1 LGNYRAG
8 QANGGGASVR
18 IDDDFDAVFEAA
30 EFDEVAGVGAQFEG
44 FQAGANGGF
53 LKFAAHIFGHSGKFS
68 ETTDSATGGCGKAGV
83 GIEMKL
89 DAFRVS
95 GHECPQG

>member
-1 LGNYRAG
+1 MA
-8 QANGGGASVR
+8 Q
-18 IDDDFDAVFEAA
+18 
-30 EFDEVAGVGAQFEG
+30 VGARFER

-53 LKFAAHIFGHSGKFS
+53 LKFAADIFGHSSKFG

>member
-1 LGNYRAG
+1 MT
-8 QANGGGASVR
+8 
-18 IDDDFDAVFEAA
+18 
-30 EFDEVAGVGAQFEG
+30 GVGAQFER

-53 LKFAAHIFGHSGKFS
+53 LKFTADIFGHSSKFC
-68 ETTDSATGGCGKAGV
+68 ETAHGATGGGSKAGV